1 MERTEGWP
9 AGLYLAALSMQTGA
23 VGSLGGGGFTGDDR
37 FVSEYLRDELLSRV
51 PAEEATF
58 LKYTSVLERMSG
70 GLCDAVLQTTGS
82 AHTLDTLGRANGFVV
97 RLDRRREWYRYHH
110 LFGQLLRNELERNEP
125 DVVAELN
132 RRAMAWCIANDLTEE
147 AVTYGHA
154 AGETSTL
161 ANLVEGVLLPL
172 YFDGRMRTAEEWFG
186 WFGEDELVQHPA
198 LAVYGAW
205 IRVLTGRPE
214 DAERLLA
221 LADGATSTGP
231 LADGSATIEPWIAT
245 LRAHMMRDGVE
256 HALAAATLALDR
268 LPPGSWWIPG
278 SLRMRGVA
286 HGLLGAADRETE
298 DLNASIAEA
307 QALGAP
313 ATTLPWPWDFS
324 RSERLSGGPGA
335 RQPNAHGLH
344 KRSSTRRASVTTR
357 PAHSCTL
364 RRHGSHCTREDVSR
378 RERRSHAPTVCG
390 PRSTTAYPG

>member
-1 MERTEGWP
+1 M
-9 AGLYLAALSMQTGA
+9 TGA
-23 VGSLGGGGFTGDDR
+23 SSGDDR
-37 FVSEYLRDELLSRV
+37 FVSEYFRVELLSRL
-51 PAEEATF
+51 PAAEATF

-82 AHTLDTLGRANGFVV
+82 ADTLDALERANGFVV

-110 LFGQLLRNELERNEP
+110 LFGQLLRNELERSEP

-147 AVTYGHA
+147 AVAYGHA
-154 AGETSTL
+154 AGETSTVASL
-161 ANLVEGVLLPL
+161 LEGLLLPL
-172 YFDGRMRTAEEWFG
+172 YFDGRLQTAEEWFG

-231 LADGSATIEPWIAT
+231 LADGSATIEPWIAI

-256 HALAAATLALDR
+256 RALADANLALDQ

-278 SLRMRGVA
+278 ALRMRGVA
-286 HGLLGAADRETE
+286 HALLGAADRATE
-298 DLNASIAEA
+298 DLKASI
-307 QALGAP
+307 
-313 ATTLPWPWDFS
+313 
-324 RSERLSGGPGA
+324 SGGAGPRRPGRRRCPGHGTA
-335 RQPNAHGLH
+335 RAPRGEAGGLG
-344 KRSSTRRASVTTR
+344 RGRRTRTGGTGDR
-357 PAHSCTL
+357 
-364 RRHGSHCTREDVSR
+364 R
-378 RERRSHAPTVCG
+378 REG
-390 PRSTTAYPG
+390 PR